1 MGWMKDIVMEIREKF
16 EDEIPS
22 DINMKE
28 YLNYRANDIES
39 EDAFLRLGFS
49 NESLQDNKTHQ
60 D

>member
-1 MGWMKDIVMEIREKF
+1 MGRMKEIFMEVREKF

-22 DINMKE
+22 NFNMDE

-49 NESLQDNKTHQ
+49 NQDLQDNTTHQ
-60 D
+60 N

>member
-1 MGWMKDIVMEIREKF
+1 MGRMKEIFMEIREKF

-22 DINMKE
+22 NFNMDE

-49 NESLQDNKTHQ
+49 NEDSQDNTTHQ
-60 D
+60 N